1 MRKPP
6 KAKKLAAAMY
16 DAQQIMDRF
25 YGNGQTTLMINADVA
40 IVARTSEGRCPIVF
54 GVIMNDGSADTLEG
68 IIKSLE
74 GTSEDVSRIF

>member
-6 KAKKLAAAMY
+6 KAKNMAAAMY
-16 DAQQIMDRF
+16 DAQLIMDKF
-25 YGNGQTTLMINADVA
+25 YNKGQTTFMMNNDIA

-54 GVIMNDGSADTLEG
+54 GLIMNDGSADTLEG

-74 GTSEDVSRIF
+74 RTSEDVSGIF